1 MSEDPRQCPS
11 CDCIVSSPVPMV
23 EHPFFLEGQLEV
35 LQELLGILEDD
46 IELTRTHLHN
56 TYATEDYRWS
66 DGLPREVSAG
76 RTNVQVAAE
85 DLERLDV
92 DLSLFITK
100 VRETL
105 THTRWKLARNK
116 EQYS

>member
-1 MSEDPRQCPS
+1 M
-11 CDCIVSSPVPMV
+11 PVPYPNAPMV
-23 EHPFFLEGQLEV
+23 EHPYFIEGQLEL
-35 LQELLGILEDD
+35 LQELVAALEDTL
-46 IELTRTHLHN
+46 ERTRDHLHN

-66 DGLPREVSAG
+66 AGLPREVSAG
-76 RTNVQVAAE
+76 RTDVNVAAE

-105 THTRWKLARNK
+105 THARWKLARNK